1 MLRGEEA
8 NGIQFHKM
16 EYFLSI
22 VNPGSKTMSEE
33 IKDLK
38 KELAKRKR
46 MAIDIASEIHDI
58 VEDSLWVDYEKM
70 PALAEKLVAAVQ
82 EANQFK
88 ADNALQ

>member
-8 NGIQFHKM
+8 NGIQFQKM